1 MGFLSIM
8 TWNWQQPDWPRF
20 TWDASRLARM
30 EARFLEG
37 AGITIGTSK
46 HLSADTRQN
55 LMVEIVSLEAV
66 DTSLIEGERLD
77 RASVQSSIQRQLGI
91 LGDNRRPRAAE
102 AGIAEMMV
110 DLYRHLPRRLA
121 EADALNWHRLIMN
134 GRSDIGAV
142 GAYRTH
148 ADPMQIV
155 SGPLHAPRVHFE
167 APPFADVPS
176 HMHCFFDWLDRTA
189 PEGTDPLPALL
200 RAGVA
205 HLWFESVHPFEGG
218 NGRVGRAIIEKLLA
232 QGLSSTAMTGISGTL
247 LAYRKDYYAQL
258 ERASCGLDLTDWL
271 VWFGEM
277 ALEAQSRT
285 LAHVELILEKSRL
298 FDRLGNLLNNR
309 QERALNRMFAAGIDG
324 FKGGL
329 SAANY
334 RTITDATSATATR
347 DLAALVEWGALRR
360 IGALKST
367 RYYLNI
373 PGASL

>member
-1 MGFLSIM
+1 
-8 TWNWQQPDWPRF
+8 
-20 TWDASRLARM
+20 M

-37 AGITIGTSK
+37 AGVTIGASK
-46 HLSADTRQN
+46 HLSADSQQG
-55 LMVEIVSLEAV
+55 LMVEILSLEAV

-91 LGDNRRPRAAE
+91 LGDHRRPRAAE

-121 EADALNWHRLIMN
+121 EAEVLSWHRLIMN
-134 GRSDIGAV
+134 GRTDIGAA

-148 ADPMQIV
+148 TDPMQIV

-167 APPFADVPS
+167 APPSADVPN
-176 HMHCFFDWLDRTA
+176 HMQRLFDWLNRTA
-189 PEGTDPLPALL
+189 PDGTNPLPALT
-200 RAGVA
+200 RAGIA
-205 HLWFESVHPFEGG
+205 HLWFESIHPFEDD
-218 NGRVGRAIIEKLLA
+218 NGRIGRAIIEKLLA
-232 QGLSSTAMTGISGTL
+232 QGLSSPGMTGISGTL
-247 LAYRKDYYAQL
+247 LAHRKDYYVQL
-258 ERASCGLDLTDWL
+258 ERGSRGLDLTDWL

-277 ALEAQSRT
+277 ALEAQART

-298 FDRLGNLLNNR
+298 FERLGSLLNNR
-309 QERALNRMFAAGIDG
+309 QERALNRMFAAGVDG

-334 RTITDATSATATR
+334 MTITDAASATATR

-360 IGALKST
+360 TGALKST

-373 PGASL
+373 PGCFPVMP